1 MNVGDILPDILLK
14 SSSEKIID
22 DFDLHQNLK
31 KKNVLMICVPGAY
44 TSTCHNKHLP
54 PFIKNYDFLKKE
66 KNIDEIYC
74 ISLNDP
80 YVMQQWF
87 ISLKSNGI
95 IFLSDG
101 NGEFAKKTKLLKSFN
116 HSLMGMRLKRCVI
129 KVDNLI
135 VKKIITDE
143 AGLLETNYE
152 KILNNI

>member
-1 MNVGDILPDILLK
+1 MDVGDILPDILLK

-31 KKNVLMICVPGAY
+31 NKDVLMICVPGAY

-74 ISLNDP
+74 ISVNDP
-80 YVMQQWF
+80 YVMQQWS
-87 ISLKSNGI
+87 ISLKSNSI

-101 NGEFAKKTKLLKSFN
+101 NGELAKETKLLKNFN
-116 HSLMGMRLKRCVI
+116 YNLMGLRFKRCVI
-129 KVDNLI
+129 RVDNLI
-135 VKKIITDE
+135 IRKIIIDE
-143 AGLLETNYE
+143 TGLSETSYE
-152 KILNNI
+152 EILKTI

>member
-1 MNVGDILPDILLK
+1 MNIGDIIPKIVL
-14 SSSEKIID
+14 SNTSEKLIHN
-22 DFDLHQNLK
+22 FDLHKNLK
-31 KKNVLMICVPGAY
+31 NKNVLIICVPGAY

-54 PFIKNYDFLKKE
+54 PFIKNSDFLKKE